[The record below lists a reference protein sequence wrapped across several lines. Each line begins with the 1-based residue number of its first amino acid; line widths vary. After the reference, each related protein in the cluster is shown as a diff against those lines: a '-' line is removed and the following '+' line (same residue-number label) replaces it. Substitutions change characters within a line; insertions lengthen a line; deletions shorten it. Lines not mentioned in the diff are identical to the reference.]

1 MIVSLSV
8 SKLLWICRGQGE
20 EGKGRRETHGEEETI
35 RNGEVSLNACA
46 VAARAASAR
55 IVHFIIAVI
64 DAVPRL

>member
-1 MIVSLSV
+1 MDWQGTEGVE
-8 SKLLWICRGQGE
+8 REGERETYGE
-20 EGKGRRETHGEEETI
+20 EDTI

>member
-1 MIVSLSV
+1 M
-8 SKLLWICRGQGE
+8 R
-20 EGKGRRETHGEEETI
+20 KGRERGERETYGEEETM
-35 RNGEVSLNACA
+35 RNGEVSLNACT

>member
-1 MIVSLSV
+1 MDWQGTEGR
-8 SKLLWICRGQGE
+8 KGKWGRGTYGE
-20 EGKGRRETHGEEETI
+20 EDTI

-55 IVHFIIAVI
+55 IVHFIIAVL